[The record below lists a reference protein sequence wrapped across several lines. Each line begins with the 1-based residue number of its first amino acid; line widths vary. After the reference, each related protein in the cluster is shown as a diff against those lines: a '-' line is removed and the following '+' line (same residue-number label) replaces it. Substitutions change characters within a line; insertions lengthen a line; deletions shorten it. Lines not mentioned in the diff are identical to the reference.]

1 MQLYQELMLESNL
14 SSWMALSFSKQA
26 VKATKIHRVFYSN
39 LMVKQVIAWS
49 KFKDFCW
56 YQNWFVFQVC
66 QKFQTT
72 KQKSTLVSWSPKIQ
86 SKLNKIQKT
95 FRKQGF
101 FDNFCSILTIFQL
114 WLNLSTPTHQSGLFW
129 HTWKTKQFWY
139 HQKSFTMDQT
149 IECL

>member
-1 MQLYQELMLESNL
+1 MQLYQELTLESNL

-26 VKATKIHRVFYSN
+26 VKATKIHKVFYSN

-72 KQKSTLVSWSPKIQ
+72 KQKPTLVSWSPKIQ
-86 SKLNKIQKT
+86 SKLNKIPKT
-95 FRKQGF
+95 FRK
-101 FDNFCSILTIFQL
+101 
-114 WLNLSTPTHQSGLFW
+114 
-129 HTWKTKQFWY
+129 
-139 HQKSFTMDQT
+139 
-149 IECL
+149 